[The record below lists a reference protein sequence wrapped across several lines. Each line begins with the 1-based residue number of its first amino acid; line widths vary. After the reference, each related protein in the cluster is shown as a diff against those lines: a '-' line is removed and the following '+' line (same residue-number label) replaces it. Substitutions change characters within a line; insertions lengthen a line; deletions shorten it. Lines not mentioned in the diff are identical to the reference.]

1 MARLNDFLTKI
12 DLSALHDYVAEHGTC
27 VFYAKGEKLV
37 AEGERCR
44 YIGVV
49 RSGYFKYTTFNSKGN
64 EIVSGFSFEG
74 DVVTDYVRS
83 FLDNSPSLTSIVAGC
98 DSEILCMP
106 IEDVRRHISP
116 GFAAAASPILL
127 QEAYRRYLDM
137 LVKSPAERYRELVGR
152 CPKEMHSLPV
162 QEIAS
167 YLGVSRRQ
175 LHRIRLSEISGD

>member
-12 DLSALHDYVAEHGTC
+12 DLSALHDYVAAHGSKAS
-27 VFYAKGEKLV
+27 YAKGEKLV

-49 RSGYFKYTTFNSKGN
+49 TSGYFKYTTVNAKGN

-83 FLDNSPSLTSIVAGC
+83 FLDNSASLTSIVAGC
-98 DSEILCMP
+98 DSEVLQMP
-106 IEDVRRHISP
+106 IDEVRLHLGPDFTAS
-116 GFAAAASPILL
+116 ASPMLL

-137 LVKSPAERYRELVGR
+137 LVKSPSERYLELMAR
-152 CPKEMHSLPV
+152 CPTLFRSLPAN
-162 QEIAS
+162 EIAS

-175 LHRIRLSEISGD
+175 LHRIRLS